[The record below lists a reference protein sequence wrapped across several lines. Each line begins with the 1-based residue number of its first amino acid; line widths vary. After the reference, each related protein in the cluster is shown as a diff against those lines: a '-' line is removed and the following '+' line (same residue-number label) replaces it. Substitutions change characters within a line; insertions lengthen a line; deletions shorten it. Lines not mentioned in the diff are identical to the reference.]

1 MFIMVNVLLPVLN
14 NNYGAKTRLVMMTLV
29 QKVAYY
35 YKILKNVVL
44 VQTAQIDTQRLKIRT
59 NVN

>member
-1 MFIMVNVLLPVLN
+1 MFIMVNVLLLVLN
-14 NNYGAKTRLVMMTLV
+14 NNYGAKTRHVMMMLAQMV
-29 QKVAYY
+29 VYY

-44 VQTAQIDTQRLKIRT
+44 VQNVQKAIQRLKVRM